1 MQFSQNIFQYNL
13 AEDFLARYFVVLGV
27 ANTVGSGCC
36 SGSSSGVGISI
47 KFFIGSSLLSKSLR
61 THSLPPLN
69 NLTLFKK
76 IFFNQL
82 ISITKEEYGFAVHF
96 FYRLIKSLK
105 SLSD

>member
-1 MQFSQNIFQYNL
+1 MFHGVQFSQNIFQYNL

-36 SGSSSGVGISI
+36 SGSGSGVGISF

-61 THSLPPLN
+61 THSLAPVN

-76 IFFNQL
+76 DFFRPIN
-82 ISITKEEYGFAVHF
+82 INH
-96 FYRLIKSLK
+96 
-105 SLSD
+105 